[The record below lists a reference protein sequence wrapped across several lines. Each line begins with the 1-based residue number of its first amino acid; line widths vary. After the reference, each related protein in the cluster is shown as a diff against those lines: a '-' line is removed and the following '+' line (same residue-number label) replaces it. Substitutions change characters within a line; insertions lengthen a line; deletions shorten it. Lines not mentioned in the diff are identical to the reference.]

1 MKKTTMVQISLSRF
15 YQYGTLVLI
24 RTAKDM
30 WGYLRKLT
38 TDFVGVFLPIVA
50 YFLLV
55 YLGSLGLLKVEQINQ
70 LTNPLGDYAQ
80 ILAIIIMILL
90 SYVIGCVFVTP
101 MKLYYEQK
109 KVADR
114 YNWNDVYFGE
124 ILPAHRNLLGL
135 ALIVTNEKMTP
146 IENLSVW
153 LVGIS
158 PSSAGNVGKGE
169 RIGYVTHYETDKEPI
184 FSDINL
190 DVDGEA
196 VFPFSNYDEHDR
208 FILTLNSGTRN
219 SNPIELIKNGG
230 LTGAYVL
237 DFEYRA
243 KGFEPKSIR
252 YTLINND
259 NDGLVFYKYKVK
271 GHKKFKQ

>member
-1 MKKTTMVQISLSRF
+1 MVKISLSRF
-15 YQYGTLVLI
+15 YQYEKLVLV

-30 WGYLRKLT
+30 WGYLKKLT
-38 TDFVGVFLPIVA
+38 TDFVGVVLPIGV

-70 LTNPLGDYAQ
+70 VTTPLGDYAQ
-80 ILAIIIMILL
+80 ILAIAAMILL

-109 KVADR
+109 KEADR

-135 ALIVTNEKMTP
+135 TVVVTNEKMTP

-158 PSSAGNVGKGE
+158 PSSTGSIGKGK
-169 RIGYVTHYETDKEPI
+169 RLGYVKHYETDKEPI
-184 FSDINL
+184 FLNIN
-190 DVDGEA
+190 VDADSEA
-196 VFPFSNYDEHDR
+196 IFPFANYDEHDR
-208 FILTLNSGTRN
+208 FMLTLDNSGTRN
-219 SNPIELIKNGG
+219 ASPIELTKNGG

-243 KGFEPKSIR
+243 KGFESKLIR

-259 NDGLVFYKYKVK
+259 KDGLVFYKYEVK

>member
-1 MKKTTMVQISLSRF
+1 MVKISLSRI
-15 YQYGTLVLI
+15 YQYGKLVLV

-30 WGYLRKLT
+30 WGYLKKLT
-38 TDFVGVFLPIVA
+38 TDFVSVFLPIGA

-55 YLGSLGLLKVEQINQ
+55 YLGSLGLLRVEQLNQ

-80 ILAIIIMILL
+80 ILAIAIMIFL
-90 SYVIGCVFVTP
+90 SYIISCIFVTP

-109 KVADR
+109 KEADR

-153 LVGIS
+153 LVSIS
-158 PSSAGNVGKGE
+158 PSSTGNVGKGK
-169 RIGYVTHYETDKEPI
+169 RIGYVKHYETDKEPI

-196 VFPFSNYDEHDR
+196 VFPFSNYDEHNK
-208 FILTLNSGTRN
+208 FVLILDSGTRN
-219 SNPIELIKNGG
+219 ASPIELIKNGG

-243 KGFEPKSIR
+243 QGFEPKIIR
-252 YTLINND
+252 YTLIIND
-259 NDGLVFYKYKVK
+259 EGLSFYKYEVK

>member
-1 MKKTTMVQISLSRF
+1 MVKISLSRF
-15 YQYGTLVLI
+15 YQYGKLVLV

-30 WGYLRKLT
+30 WGYMKKLT
-38 TDFVGVFLPIVA
+38 TDFVGVVLPVGA

-80 ILAIIIMILL
+80 ILAIAIMILL
-90 SYVIGCVFVTP
+90 SYVVGSVFVTP

-109 KVADR
+109 KEADR

-135 ALIVTNEKMTP
+135 ALVVTNEKMTS

-158 PSSAGNVGKGE
+158 PSSTGNVGKGK
-169 RIGYVTHYETDKEPI
+169 RIGYVKHYETDKEPV
-184 FSDINL
+184 FSDVNL
-190 DVDGEA
+190 DVDNEA
-196 VFPFSNYDEHDR
+196 VFPFSNYDEQGR
-208 FILTLNSGTRN
+208 FVLTLETGSKNAN
-219 SNPIELIKNGG
+219 LIELIKNGG

-243 KGFEPKSIR
+243 KGFEPKIIR

-259 NDGLVFYKYKVK
+259 DGLSFYKYEVK
-271 GHKKFKQ
+271 GHRKFKQ